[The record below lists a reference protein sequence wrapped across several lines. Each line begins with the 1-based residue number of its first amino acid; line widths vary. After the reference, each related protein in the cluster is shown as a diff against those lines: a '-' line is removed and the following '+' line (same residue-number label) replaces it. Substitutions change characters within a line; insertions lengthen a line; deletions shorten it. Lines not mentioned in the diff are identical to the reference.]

1 MAELADSKRVVNNI
15 TKLYEFRKAKIYA
28 QAVDFAGRA
37 LNMFKREQGEQTFW
51 TNRTNQANSRMFAK
65 AFIDDNDIG
74 FFMSHHMI
82 YGIYLELAND
92 RQNEAIRPIML
103 HWAPL
108 FIKAVKEIIQGDT

>member
-1 MAELADSKRVVNNI
+1 VAELADSKRVVNNI
-15 TKLYEFRKAKIYA
+15 TKLYELRKVKLYA
-28 QAVDFAGRA
+28 LAVDFAGRA
-37 LNMFKREQGEQTFW
+37 LNQFKYEQDGDKYW
-51 TNRTNQANSRMFAK
+51 DNQLNNAKNTMFAK

-92 RQNEAIRPIML
+92 RQNEAIRPTMM

-108 FIKAVKEIIQGDT
+108 FIVEAKKLFQGDA